1 MRRRKIAAVIVVALL
16 LTGCPKVYHNLAV
29 ASQAVA
35 HSLKNVQDGI
45 DQAVADG
52 VMTQQERA
60 EISEYIVNVAENGLT
75 LDKAIREASKSG
87 ASVQAQVDA
96 FLSAFKK
103 LQAQSL
109 GIRDGKTRL
118 AVSLGLTSAET
129 SVAIIAAFQNG
140 K

>member
-1 MRRRKIAAVIVVALL
+1 MRQRKIAAVIIIALL
-16 LTGCPKVYHNLAV
+16 LSGCPSAYHNLAV

-45 DQAVADG
+45 DLAVAEG
-52 VMTQQERA
+52 VMTQSERA
-60 EISEYIVNVAENGLT
+60 TFEEYIAEVAIDGLT
-75 LDKAIREASKSG
+75 LDKAIREASVSG
-87 ASVQAQVDA
+87 ASVQTQVDA
-96 FLSAFKK
+96 FLAAFKK